1 MEKRITKVNQFDE
14 GQSYH
19 INSYCGDGIRF
30 WRRLYLRGW
39 RKDWKRLETDM
50 ESNQSKAKER
60 LWEETEGRILGETNA
75 KRGMS
80 ETRWKI

>member
-30 WRRLYLRGW
+30 RRRLHLHGW
-39 RKDWKRLETDM
+39 RKD
-50 ESNQSKAKER
+50 
-60 LWEETEGRILGETNA
+60 
-75 KRGMS
+75 
-80 ETRWKI
+80 